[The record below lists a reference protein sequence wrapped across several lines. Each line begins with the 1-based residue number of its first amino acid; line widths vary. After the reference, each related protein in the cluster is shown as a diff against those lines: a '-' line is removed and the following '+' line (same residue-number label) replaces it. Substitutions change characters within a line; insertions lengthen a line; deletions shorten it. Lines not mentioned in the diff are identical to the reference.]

1 MIRNARMMGG
11 KVSNIGEMCSTTAY
25 ATVKKEQTRGPEDTR
40 WERDGLYL
48 RFKTRL

>member
-11 KVSNIGEMCSTTAY
+11 EVSNSDEMCSLTAY
-25 ATVKKEQTRGPEDTR
+25 TTVKKGQTRGPEDTR

-48 RFKTRL
+48 EFKTRL